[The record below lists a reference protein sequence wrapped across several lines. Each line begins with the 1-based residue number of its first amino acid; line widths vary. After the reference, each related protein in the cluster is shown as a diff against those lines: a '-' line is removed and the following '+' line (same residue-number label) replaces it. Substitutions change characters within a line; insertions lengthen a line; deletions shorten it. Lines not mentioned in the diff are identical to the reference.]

1 MLSLIKD
8 NKLASTGGVAIVL
21 GLVLII
27 SGSTVKVDDVDSTG
41 AKKKQTLMAL
51 GGSFISIGV
60 LVEVYDQY
68 TRRYSGSASSS
79 SQMSSSDLAS
89 FQERVAAAA
98 TNLRKSMEESSGSSS
113 YSSSAPAE
121 SASEL
126 AARASAQICSFIQN
140 YS

>member
-1 MLSLIKD
+1 MFNLDLIKD
-8 NKLASTGGVAIVL
+8 NKLASGGGVAIVL
-21 GLVLII
+21 GLILII
-27 SGSTVKVDDVDSTG
+27 SGASVKVDEVDNTN

-51 GGSFISIGV
+51 GGSFISVGV

-89 FQERVAAAA
+89 FQSRVAAAA
-98 TNLRKSMEESSGSSS
+98 ANLRKSMEETSGEAS
-113 YSSSAPAE
+113 AE

-126 AARASAQICSFIQN
+126 AARASAQISSFIQN